1 LNGSWAMGIFQDAQL
16 RSERS
21 LRTQFSNPWL
31 NFSATGTTFGS
42 TFQGNN
48 RFDVALAISSGRN
61 KFNRNEIF
69 NKRDSS
75 TVALLEIQPK
85 SKMPSLQLGLMK
97 ENDASLGLSGSGA
110 FNGSNNQLTSF
121 VGLSN
126 SLDIAGG
133 LLFGSLYWG
142 KSNDI
147 SNELGMMRSV
157 SKLYSSAFGIGFMK
171 SSIISNND
179 KLILTVD
186 QPIRIESGK
195 LQLNVPTYRTK
206 EKNVLFNSMNFN
218 LDPSGRE
225 IHTKAQYLS
234 SYKNIGLGLTLGYKA
249 DPYHIKFMDDYWY
262 MSLGFNI
269 NF

>member
-1 LNGSWAMGIFQDAQL
+1 
-16 RSERS
+16 
-21 LRTQFSNPWL
+21 
-31 NFSATGTTFGS
+31 
-42 TFQGNN
+42 
-48 RFDVALAISSGRN
+48 
-61 KFNRNEIF
+61 
-69 NKRDSS
+69 
-75 TVALLEIQPK
+75 
-85 SKMPSLQLGLMK
+85 
-97 ENDASLGLSGSGA
+97 
-110 FNGSNNQLTSF
+110 
-121 VGLSN
+121 
-126 SLDIAGG
+126 
-133 LLFGSLYWG
+133 
-142 KSNDI
+142 
-147 SNELGMMRSV
+147 
-157 SKLYSSAFGIGFMK
+157 MK
-171 SSIISNND
+171 SSIISNQD
-179 KLILTVD
+179 KLILTVY